1 MSPRYI
7 QNMMMFKSFMTSL
20 FFTIFIETKP
30 SFNPVML
37 RIYGKLNAERELF
50 NNEEQQN
57 KTNIKRRLLK
67 KPKITYDDKVLLLI
81 QKDFERETK

>member
-50 NNEEQQN
+50 NNEEQ
-57 KTNIKRRLLK
+57 
-67 KPKITYDDKVLLLI
+67 
-81 QKDFERETK
+81 